1 MDMPF
6 LKKLYFNFELYVCV
20 ALLTVMII
28 SLTAQVGVRF
38 ILGGAVAWAEEVSR
52 YCFICA
58 VYLGTAVGAQKLAH
72 VRITAQF
79 MFFPVRTRLAFR
91 MIADGILFAFNVFLA
106 WLCFGIVSR
115 SMQYGETSATL
126 GINVAFVEAVIP
138 IGAVLMNWRILESYY
153 LHWRN
158 GALAKLVALETEM
171 GLADKEGGAS

>member
-1 MDMPF
+1 MPF
-6 LKKLYFNFELYVCV
+6 LKKLYFNFETYVCV
-20 ALLTVMII
+20 ALLAVMIV

-38 ILGGAVAWAEEVSR
+38 IVGGAVAWAEELSR

-58 VYLGTAVGAQKLAH
+58 VYLGTAVAAQKLIH

-79 MFFPVRTRLAFR
+79 MFFPTRARLAFR
-91 MIADGILFAFNVFLA
+91 IVADIILFAFNVFLA

-153 LHWRN
+153 LHWRR
-158 GALAKLVALETEM
+158 GTLAKLVALKTEL
-171 GLADKEGGAS
+171 GLPEEEGGAA